1 MVCFRCEMIVK
12 SELENMGIQY
22 VSVKIG
28 EAELVN
34 NITAEQSNLLNAALK
49 KSGLELINDKRSIL
63 IEKIKNIII
72 EMVHYSENRIK
83 VNLSEYLS
91 EKLNHDY
98 TYLSALFSEA
108 KGISIEQFFIK
119 HRIERAKELLTY
131 NEYNIN
137 EIADKLH
144 YSSAAHLCNQFKK
157 ITNVTPT
164 SFKRLE
170 NKHRIAFEYI

>member
-1 MVCFRCEMIVK
+1 MIVK
-12 SELENMGIQY
+12 SELENTGIQY

-28 EAELVN
+28 EAEVIN
-34 NITAEQSNLLNAALK
+34 NITAEQRDQLNAALK
-49 KSGLELINDKRSIL
+49 KSGLELIDDKKSIL

-72 EMVHYSENRIK
+72 EMVHYSETRIN

-98 TYLSALFSEA
+98 TYLSNLFSEV
-108 KGISIEQFFIK
+108 KGTSIEQFFIK
-119 HRIERAKELLTY
+119 HRIERAKELLAY
-131 NEYNIN
+131 DEYNLN

-144 YSSAAHLCNQFKK
+144 FSSAAHLCNQFKK

-164 SFKRLE
+164 CFKRLE
-170 NKHRIAFEYI
+170 NKQRKAFEYV